1 MRQGAQIHVRL
12 AGLLVLSAAG
22 LLAGCAEEH
31 KGGGDPGARPLPPGT
46 TCESLK
52 AELNSLDGKGVP
64 SLIEGQQGGRKLNA
78 AQQSQVDQYNRVL
91 SDYLG
96 ARCHVPPGH

>member
-1 MRQGAQIHVRL
+1 VRQGAKVHVRCF
-12 AGLLVLSAAG
+12 GLLLVSTAG

-31 KGGGDPGARPLPPGT
+31 KNGDPGARPLPAGV
-46 TCESLK
+46 TCESIK
-52 AELNSLDGKGVP
+52 SELNSLDGKGVP
-64 SLIEGQQGGRKLNA
+64 SLIEGQQAGRKLNA
-78 AQQSQVDQYNRVL
+78 GQQAQVDQYNKLL